1 MLRRDFMSYSI
12 EDTNKYMTIFYSK
25 MDGEIMNTTAGKET
39 MFFFADREK
48 EYSLIWNYIQVPY
61 VAEVMHYPQLFKV
74 VDGELT
80 LKSTAFANLKI
91 VK

>member
-1 MLRRDFMSYSI
+1 MSYSI

-74 VDGELT
+74 VNGELT

>member
-1 MLRRDFMSYSI
+1 MSYSI

-48 EYSLIWNYIQVPY
+48 EYSLIWDY
-61 VAEVMHYPQLFKV
+61 VQLHYLVEVMQYPQLFKIEN
-74 VDGELT
+74 GELT
-80 LKSTAFANLKI
+80 LKSSAFSNLKI